1 METESSALLLDQG
14 PTDLAPLRRSHE
26 ADALE
31 AELKALFM
39 ALFAQFVRAGLD
51 AVATA
56 GAPHL
61 GSLDQLERAVK
72 VDGIALQR
80 TTDEGAMRYLHKAFR
95 ARNPKR
101 GLHML
106 RTYLQLLF
114 GPGNWEMEQLHQDAS
129 QPYPTSLHADGGPGR
144 YLTSRVHVRV
154 VSSGIARSPELM
166 AQAFRSVL
174 PARMLLTVSLITHPF
189 DARAGLFMAASASAV
204 AMRFTG
210 EFIDPPFRVG
220 AAGDVAAFMA
230 ASASA
235 ERLTFTGT
243 FA

>member
-1 METESSALLLDQG
+1 MDDNAAPLLADQG
-14 PTDLAPLRRSHE
+14 ASDLAPLRHSHE
-26 ADALE
+26 ADRLE
-31 AELKALFM
+31 TQLKALFM
-39 ALFAQFVRAGLD
+39 AMFERFIRPGLS
-51 AVATA
+51 AVNTL

-61 GSLDQLERAVK
+61 GGIDQLERAVK

-80 TTDEGAMRYLHKAFR
+80 SADIGAMRYIHKAYR

-106 RTYLQLLF
+106 RIYLQVLF
-114 GPGNWEMEQLHQDAS
+114 GEGNWELEQLHQDAA
-129 QPYPTSLHADGGPGR
+129 QPYPSALHADGGAGR
-144 YLTSRVHVRV
+144 FLTSRVHVRV

-174 PARMLLTVSLITHPF
+174 PARMVLSVSLITRPF
-189 DARAGLFMAASASAV
+189 EAQAGLFMAAGASAV
-204 AMRFTG
+204 AGRFTG

-220 AAGDVAAFMA
+220 AACDVAAFVA
-230 ASASA
+230 ASAST
-235 ERLTFTGT
+235 ERLTFSGT